1 MSDEE
6 DAARMALF
14 GSRASRPAPPKAGN
28 PFAEDG
34 PAKKPPRKAES
45 GAGAAASPAAA
56 PGGDDEEEALRSD
69 LFRGTSGEAGILA
82 RRRQEAER
90 GDDGSDGPGLQHE
103 GRRPGHIGDGR
114 GNYVSEAPA
123 FAQLYR
129 EMTES
134 EGRARP
140 PPGPSSSASN
150 AT

>member
-56 PGGDDEEEALRSD
+56 SGGDDEEEALRSD

-90 GDDGSDGPGLQHE
+90 GDDGSDGPGSQHE
-103 GRRPGHIGDGR
+103 GDAQDIGDDVEVSSR
-114 GNYVSEAPA
+114 GAHWLRVLPA
-123 FAQLYR
+123 SR
-129 EMTES
+129 RRDW
-134 EGRARP
+134 RARAR
-140 PPGPSSSASN
+140 GCEQK
-150 AT
+150 